1 MELRTAAEQFSAIHF
16 PTDDRA
22 VAVTIAAA
30 QSSRALLRAFADNI
44 FQADGKSD
52 PAQRPIPKQ
61 VAGRVVRARNPASSN
76 KGKTGFLGATDLASH
91 YGFTPRYWVRLAAE
105 GKIPGAHQ
113 PSGAQGHWLFDP
125 VTFKR
130 WWATTQRKVL
140 TWPGYTAEGR
150 SIGSAPNVKVENT
163 REASKQ
169 RIGQLLNDVLGSGSM
184 TSTQSPGGKS
194 RGGRSRRRR
203 KNSSAST

>member
-1 MELRTAAEQFSAIHF
+1 MELTLKSAVDQLSAISF
-16 PTDDRA
+16 PADDGERA
-22 VAVTIAAA
+22 VAFTIAAA
-30 QSSRALLRAFADNI
+30 QSSRRVLNAFASVFLN
-44 FQADGKSD
+44 
-52 PAQRPIPKQ
+52 PAQRPIPRQ
-61 VAGRVVRARNPASSN
+61 AAGRVVRARRPTSSN
-76 KGKTGFLGATDLASH
+76 RGATGYLRAADLVNR
-91 YGFTPRYWVRLAAE
+91 YGFTPRYWIRLAAQ

-125 VTFKR
+125 VIFKR
-130 WWATTQRKVL
+130 WWTTTQRKVL

-150 SIGSAPNVKVENT
+150 STGSAPNVKVENT

-184 TSTQSPGGKS
+184 NSTRLPGGRS